1 MKNNTFPAKL
11 KELRLKNGLTQQQLA
26 DVLGVVRSTVSGYEN
41 GTIEPKQHTLTKLA
55 DYFQVSFDDL
65 IVLDHLLNYQLYENY
80 DVKKHINKVIF
91 NIQDLTT
98 NPTINNK
105 SLNVNQRKMVIEIL
119 TSVLNI
125 LEMSSME

>member
-1 MKNNTFPAKL
+1 MKNTFPDRL
-11 KELRLKNGLTQQQLA
+11 KELRRKHGLTQQQLA

-55 DYFQVSFDDL
+55 DYFQVSFDEL
-65 IVLDHLLNYQLYENY
+65 IVLDHILDYQIFDNY
-80 DVKKHINKVIF
+80 DVKKHIKKVIY

-98 NPTINNK
+98 NPTVNNK
-105 SLNVNQRKMVIEIL
+105 SLNMTQRKMVIEML

-125 LEMSSME
+125 LEMSSKD

>member
-1 MKNNTFPAKL
+1 MKNTFPARL
-11 KELRLKNGLTQQQLA
+11 KELRKKHGLTQQQLA

-65 IVLDHLLNYQLYENY
+65 IILDHILDYQIYDNY
-80 DVKKHINKVIF
+80 DVKKHINKVIS
-91 NIQDLTT
+91 NIQDLTG

-105 SLNVNQRKMVIEIL
+105 SLNMTQRKMVIEMLI
-119 TSVLNI
+119 SVLKV
-125 LEMSSME
+125 LEISSRD

>member
-1 MKNNTFPAKL
+1 MKNTFPDRL
-11 KELRLKNGLTQQQLA
+11 KELRRRNGLTQQQLA

-65 IVLDHLLNYQLYENY
+65 IVLDHILDYQIYDNY
-80 DVKKHINKVIF
+80 DVKKHINKVIS
-91 NIQDLTT
+91 NIQDLTG

-105 SLNVNQRKMVIEIL
+105 SLNMAQRKMVIEML
-119 TSVLNI
+119 MSVLKV
-125 LEMSSME
+125 LEMSSRD